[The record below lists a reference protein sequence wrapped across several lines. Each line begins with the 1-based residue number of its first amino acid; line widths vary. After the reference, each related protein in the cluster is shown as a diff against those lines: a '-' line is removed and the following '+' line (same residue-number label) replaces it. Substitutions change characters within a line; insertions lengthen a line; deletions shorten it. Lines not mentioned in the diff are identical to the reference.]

1 MKAFKMIY
9 LTELKSLRYILLI
22 YMKFSQKAY
31 EIDEIDTLILQKR
44 KLRIENELQTQRYSA
59 TQSWS

>member
-1 MKAFKMIY
+1 MKDFKMIY